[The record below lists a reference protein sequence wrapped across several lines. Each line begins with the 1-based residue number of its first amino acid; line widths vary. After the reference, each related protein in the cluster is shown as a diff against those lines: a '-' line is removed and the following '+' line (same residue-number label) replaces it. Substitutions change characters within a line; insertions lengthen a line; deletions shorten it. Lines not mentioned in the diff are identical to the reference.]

1 MKDLKKKAF
10 KKMQTLSRSKIA
22 AERETDSL
30 NDLFKEEVMI
40 DLSFDLALCNM
51 MAKKST
57 GAKKNNWENMA
68 LRIEGYKTYIQKI
81 HLKAKREYLI
91 NDMKPSGIITLLDE
105 NKRLQRLNLSLAK
118 QNDELKTQIDNY
130 VARFGL

>member
-1 MKDLKKKAF
+1 
-10 KKMQTLSRSKIA
+10 MQTISRSNIA
-22 AERETDSL
+22 EERETDSL
-30 NDLFKEEVMI
+30 NDLFKEEIMI
-40 DLSFDLALCNM
+40 DLSFDLALCNI

-57 GAKKNNWENMA
+57 GAKRNNWENMA
-68 LRIEGYKTYIQKI
+68 LRIEGYKTYIDKI

-105 NKRLQRLNLSLAK
+105 NKRLKRLNSSLYQ
-118 QNDELKTQIDNY
+118 QNDKLKSQIDNY